1 MELTVVGAHGTWP
14 SAGGATSGFLV
25 RHDGYTL
32 LLDMGSGTVG
42 KLQEHVGLFD
52 IDAVLISHSHPDH
65 VVDLYTYLFARL
77 FSPEEPPRIPL
88 FVAPK
93 VVDRMSPL
101 LADDSGDMKLAQG
114 FDVHPIEA
122 GDRVDAGPFRIQALA
137 MAHSVPTVGVRVEA
151 GGSAL
156 AYSADTG
163 PTEEL
168 MPLAREAG
176 LLIADA
182 SWQDDGDDARPPIHM
197 TAREA
202 AETAARAGAET
213 LVLAHLRPHL
223 DRERSRH
230 EASDAFDGNLEVAV
244 EGLRM
249 DVG

>member
-1 MELTVVGAHGTWP
+1 VELIVVGAHGTWP

-25 RHDGYTL
+25 RHQGYTL
-32 LLDMGSGTVG
+32 LLDMGSGTVS

-52 IDAVLISHSHPDH
+52 VDAVFISHSHPDH

-77 FSPEEPPRIPL
+77 FSPEDPPRIPL

-93 VVDRMSPL
+93 VVERVSPL

-114 FDVHPIEA
+114 FDVRPIDA
-122 GDRVDAGPFRIQALA
+122 GDEVEAGPFRIVARP
-137 MAHSVPTVGVRVEA
+137 MTHSVPTVGVRIEA
-151 GGSAL
+151 DGTAL

-168 MPLAREAG
+168 TPLAREAG
-176 LLIADA
+176 VLIADA
-182 SWQDDGDDARPPIHM
+182 SWQDDDRERAPIHM

-202 AETAARAGAET
+202 GEAATQAGAGA
-213 LVLAHLRPHL
+213 LVLAHLRPYL
-223 DRERSRH
+223 DRDRSRS
-230 EASDAFDGNLEVAV
+230 EASEPFDGKVEIAV

-249 DVG
+249 DLG